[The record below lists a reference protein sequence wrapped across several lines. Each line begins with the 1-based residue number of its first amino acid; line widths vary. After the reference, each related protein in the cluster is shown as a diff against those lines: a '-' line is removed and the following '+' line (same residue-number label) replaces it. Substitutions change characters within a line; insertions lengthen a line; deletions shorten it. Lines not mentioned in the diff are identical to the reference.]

1 MQNVLFILLIIFL
14 TFSFNYICRSYS
26 IFLDNRESSKHK
38 NFIPSNKV
46 PLTGG
51 VIFFFGILFL
61 SHNNFNLNIKIFGAL
76 LLIIGLLSDTL
87 FMKSWFSRIFLQ
99 LIILVFYV
107 FISNNI
113 VLETR
118 VVILDSFLK
127 NYYFRIFF
135 CVFCYLV
142 LINGTNFIDGLN
154 SLVVGYFL
162 LIITIL
168 KVISYY
174 FEFAIVSNLEL
185 VIFLLLILFLF
196 NIKQKLFLGDGGS
209 YVLSFIIGSMLINFY
224 KQNSISPYYIVLL
237 LWYPAYENLF
247 SICRKIFFNKKPSE
261 ADNYHL
267 HHLIY
272 LATKKYKIEFLKLN
286 YNSAASIIILSFN
299 LIIFIIASFFPN
311 STKINVWLIFF
322 NILIYNIAYLCLYK
336 NFFKKI

>member
-135 CVFCYLV
+135 LC
-142 LINGTNFIDGLN
+142 
-154 SLVVGYFL
+154 FL
-162 LIITIL
+162 L
-168 KVISYY
+168 
-174 FEFAIVSNLEL
+174 
-185 VIFLLLILFLF
+185 
-196 NIKQKLFLGDGGS
+196 
-209 YVLSFIIGSMLINFY
+209 
-224 KQNSISPYYIVLL
+224 
-237 LWYPAYENLF
+237 F
-247 SICRKIFFNKKPSE
+247 SFNKR
-261 ADNYHL
+261 N
-267 HHLIY
+267 
-272 LATKKYKIEFLKLN
+272 
-286 YNSAASIIILSFN
+286 
-299 LIIFIIASFFPN
+299 
-311 STKINVWLIFF
+311 
-322 NILIYNIAYLCLYK
+322 
-336 NFFKKI
+336 